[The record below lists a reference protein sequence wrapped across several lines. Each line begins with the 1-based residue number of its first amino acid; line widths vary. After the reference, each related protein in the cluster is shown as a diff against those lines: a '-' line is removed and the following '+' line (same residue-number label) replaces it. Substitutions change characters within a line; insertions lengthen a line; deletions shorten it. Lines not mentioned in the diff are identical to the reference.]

1 MSSFRR
7 KGTLES
13 QSIGEYSGYWIFD
26 NQGTRLVWDDG
37 KYTFELFGP
46 NEYKELFLPV
56 AESLYPSDLIL
67 FQTD

>member
-37 KYTFELFGP
+37 KYTFELFGA
-46 NEYKELFLPV
+46 NQYKELFLPV
-56 AESLYPSDLIL
+56 AEALQI
-67 FQTD
+67 TDAVIP